1 MAITEFHSNV
11 CQAAVAALWGCR
23 LLGSSQAFSLMLPI
37 CRTTKSN
44 NIVANRQP
52 TNLFFMCGRTNLGA
66 KKEREKEKKTLAPA
80 CLHPLHGHR
89 CNATK
94 KDNGA
99 QRWFRIIIKSIKPD
113 RLQGVHEEIHSLLCY
128 VCTRNPAA
136 AQAAPVAAAAE
147 GTGDVE
153 RNL

>member
-66 KKEREKEKKTLAPA
+66 KKERDEREENSPRQPASIRSMAIVAMQQKKIT
-80 CLHPLHGHR
+80 
-89 CNATK
+89 
-94 KDNGA
+94 
-99 QRWFRIIIKSIKPD
+99 
-113 RLQGVHEEIHSLLCY
+113 
-128 VCTRNPAA
+128 
-136 AQAAPVAAAAE
+136 
-147 GTGDVE
+147 E
-153 RNL
+153 RSDGSELSRA